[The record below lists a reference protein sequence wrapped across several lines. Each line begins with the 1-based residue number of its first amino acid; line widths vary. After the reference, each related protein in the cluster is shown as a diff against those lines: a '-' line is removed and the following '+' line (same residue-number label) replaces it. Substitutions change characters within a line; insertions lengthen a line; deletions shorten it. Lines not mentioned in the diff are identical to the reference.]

1 MSKQWLRGLVVLLV
15 TCAAPLVARAQQQY
29 AVVYIELAPGPS
41 VPAGE
46 KILNQ
51 LASAA
56 FAAGALRF
64 DVNKEIQRAN
74 FYSLIETWNNQAAY
88 SAFLSL
94 TTTQAL
100 FKQLAQFQIAPND
113 ERDGTLIEAG
123 KTAAAP
129 AHGGEIEVVTH
140 IDIIP
145 TFLTQA
151 QPLIEQFVTDSA
163 SDAGVLEFLLVSWD
177 GITNHFQLI
186 ERYDTGRSFDL
197 HVTAQHTIA
206 FRNSIQPFIGAP
218 YDEREYSVHP

>member
-29 AVVYIELAPGPS
+29 VVVYIELAPGPS

-56 FAAGALRF
+56 FTAGALRF

-88 SAFLSL
+88 SAFLGL
-94 TTTQAL
+94 ATTQAL

-151 QPLIEQFVTDSA
+151 QPLIEQFVTASA
-163 SDAGVLEFLLVSWD
+163 SDAGGS
-177 GITNHFQLI
+177 GIPSRFMGRNHQSLSAHRTLRHG
-186 ERYDTGRSFDL
+186 EKLRSARHRAAHDSLSKFDP
-197 HVTAQHTIA
+197 A
-206 FRNSIQPFIGAP
+206 
-218 YDEREYSVHP
+218 VHRRALRRA